1 MQGDIEEMILCFF
14 RENLLVFL
22 EDKLVSL
29 KKINDKDSEF
39 QIKICLGYVRSLT
52 LKKPRFYIIQKFG
65 QRKLIFEEDREKL
78 FKQ

>member
-39 QIKICLGYVRSLT
+39 QIKIWAMLGA
-52 LKKPRFYIIQKFG
+52 
-65 QRKLIFEEDREKL
+65 
-78 FKQ
+78 